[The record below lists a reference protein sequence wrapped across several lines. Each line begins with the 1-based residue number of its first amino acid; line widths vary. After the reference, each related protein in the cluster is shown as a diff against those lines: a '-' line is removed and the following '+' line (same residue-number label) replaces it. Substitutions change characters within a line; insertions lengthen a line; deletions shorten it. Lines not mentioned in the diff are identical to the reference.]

1 MGLGRGFKSVVEK
14 ANRGF
19 KHVASAAK
27 RGHKFVSDHVKSFA
41 NADQLARKA
50 ANTLQGAGEHAEM
63 GSRLVSGRF
72 VKRFEKRVNTCP
84 IWVEVSI
91 ILDAVN

>member
-41 NADQLARKA
+41 NAEELARKA
-50 ANTLQGAGEHAEM
+50 ANTLQGAGEYAEM
-63 GSRLVSGRF
+63 GLAWLTGEVVKHFGRL
-72 VKRFEKRVNTCP
+72 VNTCP